1 MKKNNQLLVAAL
13 GLLLASCGGGG
24 QKKTPGGV
32 DYIVH
37 KSGSGAQ
44 LKEGD
49 TVLMNIIQKLNDST
63 LATSR
68 ERSGGAPVPV
78 LIQKSQQKWDLMDGL
93 ASLHEGDSATFV
105 IPVDS
110 LPQPRP
116 PFAKKGDKLNVT
128 FVVVNKFSSA
138 KQLAED
144 QKLIKDYTAK
154 NNIQATPNAE
164 GVFVATQVAGT
175 GEQPQPGDT
184 VVVNYT
190 GKLLNGKVFDSSV
203 DSTINPGRKLEPI
216 RFPIGKGYVIK
227 GWDAGI
233 ASLKKGTKAILILP
247 SGLGY
252 GLQPTPMIPSNSVL
266 VFDVELLDI
275 KKPTAAPAT
284 PAAPSVVPAKKK

>member
-13 GLLLASCGGGG
+13 GLLMASCGAGGG

-44 LKEGD
+44 LKVGD
-49 TVLMNIIQKLNDST
+49 TVLMNIYQKLNDSL
-63 LATSR
+63 LAKSAD
-68 ERSGGAPVPV
+68 RSNGAPVPV

-93 ASLHEGDSATFV
+93 ASLKEGDSATFA

-128 FVVVNKFSSA
+128 FVVVSKYSSA

-144 QKLIKDYTAK
+144 QKLIKEYTAK
-154 NNIQATPNAE
+154 NNIQATPTAE
-164 GVFVATQVAGT
+164 GVYVATQVAGG

-233 ASLKKGTKAILILP
+233 ASLKKGTKATLILP

-266 VFDVELLDI
+266 VFDVELLDVV
-275 KKPTAAPAT
+275 KPSAAPAA
-284 PAAPSVVPAKKK
+284 PAAPAKKK

>member
-24 QKKTPGGV
+24 HKKTAGGV

-78 LIQKSQQKWDLMDGL
+78 LIQKSSQKWDLMDGL

-128 FVVVNKFSSA
+128 FVVVSKFSSA

-144 QKLIKDYTAK
+144 QKLIKEYTTK

-233 ASLKKGTKAILILP
+233 ASLKKGTKATLILP

-275 KKPTAAPAT
+275 KKPTAAPAA
-284 PAAPSVVPAKKK
+284 PAAPTAAPAKKK